1 MKVDNIYDCP
11 TAELLKKD
19 IISDLSRIIG
29 LVPGKR
35 GNIDDIIPDK
45 IFVLTDAD
53 QLVCLQSDLQKTIV
67 INCWEISMRQS
78 AAKPRERG
86 TFNDYS
92 LASDCNRST
101 AQVSG

>member
-53 QLVCLQSDLQKTIV
+53 QLVCL
-67 INCWEISMRQS
+67 
-78 AAKPRERG
+78 
-86 TFNDYS
+86 
-92 LASDCNRST
+92 
-101 AQVSG
+101 

>member
-1 MKVDNIYDCP
+1 MEKFIRELHRLATYVNKMNQVESSRLDYQSIYKLRGKVDNIYDCP

-53 QLVCLQSDLQKTIV
+53 QLVCL
-67 INCWEISMRQS
+67 
-78 AAKPRERG
+78 
-86 TFNDYS
+86 
-92 LASDCNRST
+92 
-101 AQVSG
+101 